1 MKNRIVVLTHKSP
14 DYDAIC
20 SSSSLAK
27 YLEKLSSDN
36 DVYLVL
42 ESNKLVQNLHVT

>member
-27 YLEKLSSDN
+27 YLEK
-36 DVYLVL
+36 
-42 ESNKLVQNLHVT
+42 